1 MKLAKTSHFL
11 IAAMAGLCTITSHT
25 VVQAQEMQ
33 ADCSIRIGGG
43 PKGKVYELMIKDM
56 QTVCGAEVSICAVPS
71 IGGLPNLMMLSS
83 NQTELGIAQLDTL
96 QVMAGGGD
104 ENIAAL
110 QAVMPLHTNL
120 LHILALRDGSKVGGS
135 RFSFLGQTQVIRKF
149 SDLRGLKIA
158 VVGSTQLLGQTLN
171 KQTGFAMELL
181 LAETDDVAIKML
193 QDNQVQ
199 AIFTDGGWPL
209 PSIASRLPTSGL
221 ALVEFDLPAPPRFT
235 IVQRTYQNLDSF
247 NNKYLGS
254 PNILVTRPFK
264 ASGDMGKKV
273 ATLQSCL
280 LRHLDELKEGRFQ
293 AAWKD
298 VKDPLNTLGIARF
311 TPAGVEKTK
320 LSSR

>member
-1 MKLAKTSHFL
+1 MYPSTISRFL
-11 IAAMAGLCTITSHT
+11 LAAMTSLCAATGSADAT
-25 VVQAQEMQ
+25 AQDMP
-33 ADCSIRIGGG
+33 ADCAIRIGGG

-56 QTVCGAEVSICAVPS
+56 QAVCGTEVSICAVPS

-83 NQTELGIAQLDTL
+83 NQVELGIAQLDTL

-120 LHILALRDGSKVGGS
+120 LHILSLRDGSRVGTS
-135 RFSFLGQTQVIRKF
+135 AIPFSGEMRVLRKF
-149 SDLRGLKIA
+149 SELRGMKIA

-171 KQTGFAMELL
+171 KQTGYAMELL
-181 LAETDDVAIKML
+181 LAESDDIAVKML
-193 QDNQVQ
+193 QSNQVQ

-209 PSIASRLPTSGL
+209 PSIANRQPNSGL
-221 ALVEFDLPAPPRFT
+221 QMVEFDLPAPPRFT

-254 PNILVTRPFK
+254 PNMLVTRPFK
-264 ASGDMGKKV
+264 TSGDVGRKV
-273 ATLQSCL
+273 AALQSCL
-280 LRHLDELKEGRFQ
+280 IRHLEELKEGRYQ

-298 VKDPLNTLGIARF
+298 VKDPLNTLGITRF
-311 TPAGVEKTK
+311 TPAINDKSK